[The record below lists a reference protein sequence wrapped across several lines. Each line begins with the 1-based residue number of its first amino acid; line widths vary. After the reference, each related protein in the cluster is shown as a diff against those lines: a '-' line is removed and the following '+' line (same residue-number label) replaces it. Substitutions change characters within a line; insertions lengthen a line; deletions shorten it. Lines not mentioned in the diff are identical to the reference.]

1 MGNEKEKTMK
11 DQSFFQTFLRMGD
24 EQVNRLGLSPQL
36 HQQMRQGEAANNYSP
51 QTTRDALDPNM
62 SDETFFERF
71 MGVKKFEPAMT
82 SFDFGDYDQQSYDDW
97 HKSNGITPT
106 LDRGHQFSRIP
117 NGPNVGL
124 QLKRMDG
131 KTPYKTSFLSVLYDE
146 DAGYKFYRRTDPMH
160 GKTKFNNRIYSLSPD
175 ELQSHPAASFLAEMP
190 RDEVD
195 SIKFSFMDKPKVRQ
209 RFADIE
215 ARVPSFN
222 FDDESLNTVRKFN
235 EMYIEPSSIQSDLI
249 ELEYYGGIPTDLAQ
263 PPIWIQELREG
274 QWALTHDNPRD
285 AIYRYRAASDTLRR
299 HLEETPRNPNNP
311 LYADQTRIYL
321 DRFSDTLYERSLQIE
336 RELLGIPE
344 ERQQQQ
350 DTEYTIQSGDNLTS
364 IARLYNMTIE
374 DLVTAN
380 DIENANMIRVGQVLR
395 IPALE
400 NQPVPEPEIA
410 SDTFIDPT
418 VDYLIRMEGR
428 HERPTIATPG
438 ETRYTI
444 GHGHVIIPD
453 DPEKVRAW
461 NAAVPN
467 KDYTQFS
474 LGRGTLTE
482 EEARALF
489 IEDLHVYINRA
500 TDFFPGFENFSDDL
514 KVQMVSS
521 TYRGSMGQSPR
532 TRELIN
538 QGDFAGA
545 ADEFLDNNEYRNAVA
560 RGRPGIRPRMEEV
573 SRVLRAEGER

>member
-1 MGNEKEKTMK
+1 
-11 DQSFFQTFLRMGD
+11 
-24 EQVNRLGLSPQL
+24 
-36 HQQMRQGEAANNYSP
+36 
-51 QTTRDALDPNM
+51 
-62 SDETFFERF
+62 
-71 MGVKKFEPAMT
+71 
-82 SFDFGDYDQQSYDDW
+82 
-97 HKSNGITPT
+97 
-106 LDRGHQFSRIP
+106 
-117 NGPNVGL
+117 
-124 QLKRMDG
+124 
-131 KTPYKTSFLSVLYDE
+131 
-146 DAGYKFYRRTDPMH
+146 
-160 GKTKFNNRIYSLSPD
+160 
-175 ELQSHPAASFLAEMP
+175 
-190 RDEVD
+190 
-195 SIKFSFMDKPKVRQ
+195 
-209 RFADIE
+209 
-215 ARVPSFN
+215 
-222 FDDESLNTVRKFN
+222 
-235 EMYIEPSSIQSDLI
+235 MYIEPSSIQSDLI

-274 QWALTHDNPRD
+274 QWALTHDNPKD

-299 HLEETPRNPNNP
+299 HLEETPRNPDNP

-344 ERQQQQ
+344 ERQQQQQ

-400 NQPVPEPEIA
+400 NQPVPEPEIT

-444 GHGHVIIPD
+444 GHGHVINPD

-489 IEDLHVYINRA
+489 IEDLHVYIDRA
-500 TDFFPGFENFSDDL
+500 TDFFPDL
-514 KVQMVSS
+514 KTSQTILRFKWFLLHIEEAWDSL
-521 TYRGSMGQSPR
+521 QEQ
-532 TRELIN
+532 ELIN

-545 ADEFLDNNEYRNAVA
+545 ADEFLDNDEYRNAAA